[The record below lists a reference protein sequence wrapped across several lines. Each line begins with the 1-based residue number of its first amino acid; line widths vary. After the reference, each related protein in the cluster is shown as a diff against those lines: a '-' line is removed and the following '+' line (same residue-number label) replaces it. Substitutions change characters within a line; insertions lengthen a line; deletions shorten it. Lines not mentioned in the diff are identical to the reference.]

1 MLTGSPIPTTGGME
15 TRRCVLCF
23 KAFTTPSLK
32 NTNNIGSKSVVSR
45 TCESNENKNG
55 LRESFETSRV
65 ILKAASIREL
75 KYKSIIT
82 CITYP
87 NGSHKTYARIL

>member
-1 MLTGSPIPTTGGME
+1 MFQSIYYSQSE
-15 TRRCVLCF
+15 
-23 KAFTTPSLK
+23 K
-32 NTNNIGSKSVVSR
+32 TNNIGSKSVVSR